1 MNKLT
6 LDQAISIFE
15 KKLSDSDFIDSVHK
29 IKIMTTIEML
39 KKLKDEI
46 N

>member
-15 KKLSDSDFIDSVHK
+15 KKLSKSDYIDSVHK

-39 KKLKDEI
+39 KKLRDEI

>member
-39 KKLKDEI
+39 KKLQGGI

>member
-29 IKIMTTIEML
+29 IKIMTTIGML
-39 KKLKDEI
+39 KKLKDGI

>member
-39 KKLKDEI
+39 KKLKGGI